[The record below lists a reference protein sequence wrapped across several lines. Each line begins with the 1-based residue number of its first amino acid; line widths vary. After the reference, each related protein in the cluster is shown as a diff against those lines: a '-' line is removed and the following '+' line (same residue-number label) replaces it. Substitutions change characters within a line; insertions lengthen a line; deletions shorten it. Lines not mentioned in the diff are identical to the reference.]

1 MMIAILTGDIV
12 DSQQVDSKLWL
23 KDLKSVL
30 RRYGKSPESWEI
42 FRGDM
47 FQLEVEAKDAIL
59 AAIVIK
65 SHIKTYEK
73 LDVRIAIGVG
83 ISSYRS
89 KKITESNGEAY
100 TNSGRCFEGLKRNRL
115 SIVTPWPK
123 DIDTEINLYLLLA
136 SLTMDSW
143 TPATADTMAYA
154 LLHPDYNQATIAKKL
169 KKSQST
175 ISANLNRAG
184 YDEILKMINRYEGI
198 ISTKLN
204 KI

>member
-1 MMIAILTGDIV
+1 METKA
-12 DSQQVDSKLWL
+12 
-23 KDLKSVL
+23 
-30 RRYGKSPESWEI
+30 
-42 FRGDM
+42 
-47 FQLEVEAKDAIL
+47 AIL

-83 ISSYRS
+83 KTSYRS
-89 KKITESNGEAY
+89 NKITESNGDAY
-100 TNSGRCFEGLKRNRL
+100 MHSGRCFEELKRNRL
-115 SIVTPWPK
+115 AMVTPWPE
-123 DIDTEINLYLLLA
+123 DVDREINLYLLLA

-154 LLHPDYNQATIAKKL
+154 LLHPEHNQATISKKL

-184 YDEILKMINRYEGI
+184 HDEIVKMIKRCEEI
-198 ISTKLN
+198 INN
-204 KI
+204 KMNAK

>member
-1 MMIAILTGDIV
+1 MTAIITGDIV
-12 DSQQVDSKLWL
+12 NSQKVDSKLWL

-30 RRYGKSPESWEI
+30 RKYGKSPENWEI

-47 FQLEVEAKDAIL
+47 FQLEVDTKDAVL

-65 SHIKTYEK
+65 AHIKTYEK
-73 LDVRIAIGVG
+73 LDVRIAIGIG
-83 ISSYRS
+83 DTSYRS
-89 KKITESNGEAY
+89 KKITESNGDAY
-100 TNSGRCFEGLKRNRL
+100 MHSGRCFEGLKRNRL
-115 SIVTPWPK
+115 AIVTPWPE
-123 DIDTEINLYLLLA
+123 DIDEEINLYLILA

-154 LLHPDYNQATIAKKL
+154 LLHPDYNQATISKKL

-184 YDEILKMINRYEGI
+184 YDEIVKMINRCQEI
-198 ISTKLN
+198 INN
-204 KI
+204 KMNAK